1 MKKLSVILMAFL
13 LVSTCFVNLQAKESK
28 KKVARIAFFKEIFG
42 HIHQNPS
49 KYSTAI
55 TTISCG
61 HPVRVYKVTDSDG
74 RTAEIFNK
82 KYMFIKA
89 GPYDG
94 YILKSLLSSQRPK
107 CFQDKYPRF
116 FDQFEMDISELY
128 NWGRLYDLYLV
139 KRTRVR

>member
-1 MKKLSVILMAFL
+1 MKKKLILCLTLVFL
-13 LVSTCFVNLQAKESK
+13 MPSIASSAEKYSR
-28 KKVARIAFFKEIFG
+28 KVVRIVFFKEIFG

-61 HPVRVYKVTDSDG
+61 HPLKVYKVTDSSG
-74 RTAEIFNK
+74 RSTEVFNK
-82 KYMFIKA
+82 SYMFIKA

-94 YILKSLLSSQRPK
+94 YIKKSLVTSSRPK

-116 FDQFEMDISELY
+116 FDQFEMDISELF
-128 NWGRLYDLYLV
+128 NWGKLYDLYLV

>member
-1 MKKLSVILMAFL
+1 MNKKFLSL
-13 LVSTCFVNLQAKESK
+13 LFICLLFCNVGESK
-28 KKVARIAFFKEIFG
+28 VVKKSVVRIAFMKNMFA
-42 HIHQNPS
+42 HVHQNPS

-61 HPVRVYKVTDSDG
+61 HPVKIYKVTERSG
-74 RTAEIFNK
+74 RSSETFNK
-82 KYMFIKA
+82 SYKFVKV

-94 YILKSLLSSQRPK
+94 YILKYLLTSSRPK

-116 FDQFEMDISELY
+116 FDQFEMDISEMY
-128 NWGRLYDLYLV
+128 NWGRLNDLYLH